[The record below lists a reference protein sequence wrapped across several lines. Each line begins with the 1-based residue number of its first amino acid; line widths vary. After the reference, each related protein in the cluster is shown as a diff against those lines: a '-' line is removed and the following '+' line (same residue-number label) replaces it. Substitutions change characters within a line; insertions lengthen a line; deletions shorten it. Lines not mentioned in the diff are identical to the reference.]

1 MDYKKFLEE
10 ELEKL
15 DWEIKHLERK
25 VKLLEP
31 LAEEDEEIKLE
42 LIGAK
47 ALLSLYK
54 ADRDSLASAL
64 A

>member
-1 MDYKKFLEE
+1 MDYKKILEE

-15 DWEIKHLERK
+15 DWEIEQLERK

-31 LAEEDEEIKLE
+31 LAEEDEELKLE
-42 LIGAK
+42 LIGTK

-54 ADRDSLASAL
+54 ADRQSIVSAL